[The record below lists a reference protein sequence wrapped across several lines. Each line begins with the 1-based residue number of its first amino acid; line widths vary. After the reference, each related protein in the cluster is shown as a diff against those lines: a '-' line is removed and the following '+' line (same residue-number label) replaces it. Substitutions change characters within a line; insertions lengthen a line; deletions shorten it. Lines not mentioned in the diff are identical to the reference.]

1 MGTVTAT
8 INGRAYRLNC
18 ADGEEERLGLV
29 AEYLRE
35 KVEGLITEFGQVG
48 DDRLLAMAAL
58 MIADELFDAREASVE
73 APAED
78 TNSTSK

>member
-18 ADGEEERLGLV
+18 ADGQEERLRLV

-35 KVEGLITEFGQVG
+35 KVEGLTDEFGQVG
-48 DDRLLAMAAL
+48 EDRLLAMAAI
-58 MIADELFDAREASVE
+58 MIADELFDAREAAAEATDSV
-73 APAED
+73 AE
-78 TNSTSK
+78 